1 MFCYIKSCQDI
12 IAATMHAA
20 FQNLTLHFFQG
31 FYWTDIECC
40 LTWTIYPRHVDFS
53 QLRETKLGPLEIII
67 FHSGSIY
74 HMCTTYDN
82 REFKRKR
89 EVSKSVKRKE
99 KLRDPRCQLGY
110 GSRKPKIHDSRNFLE
125 TLELYLGKSDCF

>member
-1 MFCYIKSCQDI
+1 MIIENSKEKEKS
-12 IAATMHAA
+12 
-20 FQNLTLHFFQG
+20 
-31 FYWTDIECC
+31 
-40 LTWTIYPRHVDFS
+40 VS
-53 QLRETKLGPLEIII
+53 QSKEKRS
-67 FHSGSIY
+67 SGSIY
-74 HMCTTYDN
+74 HRYTTYHN
-82 REFKRKR
+82 RKFKRKR